1 VRRFAT
7 FSFLLLIPPLDFS
20 AVPGEE
26 PAGKPK
32 TAAQAYKNVQVLK
45 DLPASEWGGVMSFFA
60 ASLGVNC
67 NHCHVEGETPE
78 TWPWESDANE
88 NKKAARK
95 MIELT
100 RRINETWYGGRL
112 EVTCATCHAG
122 TPRPSTAPPVDQVA
136 LRLLHAKGIDLPQG
150 TPVPLPAIDQVLE
163 KYERALGGAEA
174 IAKWKSDIVSAT
186 LMRGDGS
193 VVEVQIYRRAPGKRL
208 VIIGQGDRKSSEGFD
223 GKTGWTA
230 GPRGV
235 RTVEEGLLPQMR
247 RNADFFRHVKLKEQF
262 SSIRMA
268 GREKLPNREVVVLE
282 AKAAVGGFERLS
294 FDIETG
300 LLVRRYTE
308 TKTAMGPIGEEF
320 LFDDYRSVDGI
331 EIPFTVRRTAQWQ
344 KSVQTVKEARIN
356 VPIEDSMFSA
366 PAAPNR
372 PGS

>member
-1 VRRFAT
+1 
-7 FSFLLLIPPLDFS
+7 
-20 AVPGEE
+20 
-26 PAGKPK
+26 
-32 TAAQAYKNVQVLK
+32 
-45 DLPASEWGGVMSFFA
+45 
-60 ASLGVNC
+60 
-67 NHCHVEGETPE
+67 
-78 TWPWESDANE
+78 
-88 NKKAARK
+88 
-95 MIELT
+95 
-100 RRINETWYGGRL
+100 
-112 EVTCATCHAG
+112 
-122 TPRPSTAPPVDQVA
+122 
-136 LRLLHAKGIDLPQG
+136 
-150 TPVPLPAIDQVLE
+150 
-163 KYERALGGAEA
+163 
-174 IAKWKSDIVSAT
+174 
-186 LMRGDGS
+186 
-193 VVEVQIYRRAPGKRL
+193 
-208 VIIGQGDRKSSEGFD
+208 
-223 GKTGWTA
+223 
-230 GPRGV
+230 
-235 RTVEEGLLPQMR
+235 MR